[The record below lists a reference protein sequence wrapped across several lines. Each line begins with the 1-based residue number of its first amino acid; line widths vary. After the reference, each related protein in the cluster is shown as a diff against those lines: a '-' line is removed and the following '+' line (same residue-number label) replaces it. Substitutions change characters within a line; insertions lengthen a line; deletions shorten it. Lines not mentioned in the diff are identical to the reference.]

1 MIELF
6 LETYRNIKVAHKG
19 IVELFVDMSSQINV
33 VNDYIGKALKSATV
47 DSEPLGQLSLFDDTP
62 YVVDVEETEDIE
74 QEETV
79 YNHPA
84 QLVLF
89 SFDDDYKAHQFAI

>member
-1 MIELF
+1 LNSEISDIIQTQNRINRIGQTRETKAYYIATDVLQENLIELF

-47 DSEPLGQLSLFDDTP
+47 DTEPLG
-62 YVVDVEETEDIE
+62 
-74 QEETV
+74 
-79 YNHPA
+79 
-84 QLVLF
+84 
-89 SFDDDYKAHQFAI
+89 